1 MKLLFPFV
9 FLILFFCLP
18 LLAEEVIVK
27 GSAKIYN
34 GDQTHASEQALK
46 NALLEA
52 VKRGVESILDDKT
65 ISLNYEVI
73 KNQIYRDRQ
82 KYIRNYEIIREEPVL
97 NGTNYEI
104 QIRAKVEK
112 VKIEQKLK
120 VLRILHDR
128 MLNKRLLFVYHRS
141 NPEAV
146 LRDNTAVENAL
157 TPVQKTFA
165 EHGFRTFGEQTMKQV
180 YSSLEQETLV
190 GSSVDSLI
198 ALALNHNADVLVV
211 MEMIAVKP
219 YKTSGTLYK
228 VGSKVHFR
236 LYEAVTGKQ
245 IAETIVVQNE
255 VSIKK
260 PDDHK
265 WNVLFG
271 KAANQAVMESI
282 RQSTEYIIR
291 FYQNTNLAGQEY
303 YVVFKGYSPRSQIMI
318 VEYLENTTAFRK
330 VSELRNTFGFL
341 EIELNTLMHKSTLR
355 RRITSDLLVQE
366 IEVAT
371 KSLAGNQLVFI
382 NPNPMEEEN
391 KISSGNSSDI

>member
-1 MKLLFPFV
+1 MKLLFAFV

-52 VKRGVESILDDKT
+52 VKRGVESILDYKT

-146 LRDNTAVENAL
+146 LRDSTAV
-157 TPVQKTFA
+157 K
-165 EHGFRTFGEQTMKQV
+165 
-180 YSSLEQETLV
+180 
-190 GSSVDSLI
+190 
-198 ALALNHNADVLVV
+198 
-211 MEMIAVKP
+211 
-219 YKTSGTLYK
+219 
-228 VGSKVHFR
+228 
-236 LYEAVTGKQ
+236 
-245 IAETIVVQNE
+245 
-255 VSIKK
+255 
-260 PDDHK
+260 
-265 WNVLFG
+265 
-271 KAANQAVMESI
+271 
-282 RQSTEYIIR
+282 
-291 FYQNTNLAGQEY
+291 
-303 YVVFKGYSPRSQIMI
+303 
-318 VEYLENTTAFRK
+318 
-330 VSELRNTFGFL
+330 
-341 EIELNTLMHKSTLR
+341 MH
-355 RRITSDLLVQE
+355 LL
-366 IEVAT
+366 
-371 KSLAGNQLVFI
+371 
-382 NPNPMEEEN
+382 
-391 KISSGNSSDI
+391 

>member
-1 MKLLFPFV
+1 
-9 FLILFFCLP
+9 
-18 LLAEEVIVK
+18 
-27 GSAKIYN
+27 
-34 GDQTHASEQALK
+34 
-46 NALLEA
+46 
-52 VKRGVESILDDKT
+52 
-65 ISLNYEVI
+65 
-73 KNQIYRDRQ
+73 
-82 KYIRNYEIIREEPVL
+82 
-97 NGTNYEI
+97 
-104 QIRAKVEK
+104 
-112 VKIEQKLK
+112 
-120 VLRILHDR
+120 
-128 MLNKRLLFVYHRS
+128 
-141 NPEAV
+141 
-146 LRDNTAVENAL
+146 
-157 TPVQKTFA
+157 
-165 EHGFRTFGEQTMKQV
+165 MKQV

-219 YKTSGTLYK
+219 YKTSGTLFK

-255 VSIKK
+255 VSIQK
-260 PDDHK
+260 PDDQK

-282 RQSTEYIIR
+282 RQSSEYIIR
-291 FYQNTNLAGQEY
+291 FYQNTNLADKEY
-303 YVVFKGYSPRSQIMI
+303 SVVLKGYSPRSQIMI

-382 NPNPMEEEN
+382 NPNPMEEKN
-391 KISSGNSSDI
+391 KISSDNSSEI

>member
-1 MKLLFPFV
+1 MKFLFSFV
-9 FLILFFCLP
+9 FLILFFYLP
-18 LLAEEVIVK
+18 LPAEEVIVK
-27 GSAKIYN
+27 GSSKIYN

-52 VKRGVESILDDKT
+52 VRIGVESILDDKT
-65 ISLNYEVI
+65 ISLNYEAI

-82 KYIRNYEIIREEPVL
+82 IYIRNYEIIREGPVL

-104 QIRAKVEK
+104 QIRAKIEK

-128 MLNKRLLFVYHRS
+128 MLNKRLLFVYYRS

-146 LRDNTAVENAL
+146 LRDSTAVENAL

-165 EHGFRTFGEQTMKQV
+165 EHSFMTFGEQTMKQV

-190 GSSVDSLI
+190 SSSVDSLI

-211 MEMIAVKP
+211 MEMFAVKP

-228 VGSKVHFR
+228 VGSKVYFR

-260 PDDHK
+260 PDDQK

-330 VSELRNTFGFL
+330 VSELKNTFGFL

-371 KSLAGNQLVFI
+371 KSLAGNHLVFI
-382 NPNPMEEEN
+382 NPNPMEEA
-391 KISSGNSSDI
+391 D

>member
-1 MKLLFPFV
+1 
-9 FLILFFCLP
+9 
-18 LLAEEVIVK
+18 
-27 GSAKIYN
+27 
-34 GDQTHASEQALK
+34 
-46 NALLEA
+46 
-52 VKRGVESILDDKT
+52 
-65 ISLNYEVI
+65 
-73 KNQIYRDRQ
+73 
-82 KYIRNYEIIREEPVL
+82 
-97 NGTNYEI
+97 
-104 QIRAKVEK
+104 
-112 VKIEQKLK
+112 
-120 VLRILHDR
+120 

-219 YKTSGTLYK
+219 YKTSGTLFK

-282 RQSTEYIIR
+282 RQSTELYNPFLSKHKFGRSGI
-291 FYQNTNLAGQEY
+291 FYSFQRLFSTESNNDCGTPGKYNCFQ
-303 YVVFKGYSPRSQIMI
+303 
-318 VEYLENTTAFRK
+318 
-330 VSELRNTFGFL
+330 
-341 EIELNTLMHKSTLR
+341 KS
-355 RRITSDLLVQE
+355 
-366 IEVAT
+366 
-371 KSLAGNQLVFI
+371 F
-382 NPNPMEEEN
+382 
-391 KISSGNSSDI
+391 

>member
-1 MKLLFPFV
+1 M
-9 FLILFFCLP
+9 
-18 LLAEEVIVK
+18 
-27 GSAKIYN
+27 
-34 GDQTHASEQALK
+34 
-46 NALLEA
+46 LEA

-141 NPEAV
+141 NPEAI
-146 LRDNTAVENAL
+146 LRDNPAVENVL
-157 TPVQKTFA
+157 TPIQKTFA
-165 EHGFRTFGEQTMKQV
+165 EHGLRTFGEQTMKQV

-219 YKTSGTLYK
+219 YKTSGILFK

-282 RQSTEYIIR
+282 RQSKEYIIR
-291 FYQNTNLAGQEY
+291 FYQNANLAGQEY

-371 KSLAGNQLVFI
+371 KSLVGNQLVFI

-391 KISSGNSSDI
+391 KISSDNSSDI

>member
-1 MKLLFPFV
+1 
-9 FLILFFCLP
+9 
-18 LLAEEVIVK
+18 
-27 GSAKIYN
+27 
-34 GDQTHASEQALK
+34 
-46 NALLEA
+46 
-52 VKRGVESILDDKT
+52 
-65 ISLNYEVI
+65 
-73 KNQIYRDRQ
+73 
-82 KYIRNYEIIREEPVL
+82 
-97 NGTNYEI
+97 
-104 QIRAKVEK
+104 
-112 VKIEQKLK
+112 
-120 VLRILHDR
+120 

-146 LRDNTAVENAL
+146 LRYSTAVENAL

-211 MEMIAVKP
+211 MEMIAIKP
-219 YKTSGTLYK
+219 YKTGGTFFK

-318 VEYLENTTAFRK
+318 VEYLETTTAFRE
-330 VSELRNTFGFL
+330 VSELKNTFGFL

-371 KSLAGNQLVFI
+371 KSLACLLYTS
-382 NPNPMEEEN
+382 PSPR
-391 KISSGNSSDI
+391 D

>member
-1 MKLLFPFV
+1 MKFLFSFV

-18 LLAEEVIVK
+18 LLAEEVLVK

-52 VKRGVESILDDKT
+52 VKRGVESILDDKS

-112 VKIEQKLK
+112 VKIEKKLNL
-120 VLRILHDR
+120 LRILHDR

-141 NPEAV
+141 NPEAI
-146 LRDNTAVENAL
+146 LRDNSAVENAL

-165 EHGFRTFGEQTMKQV
+165 EHGFRTFGKQTMKQV

-190 GSSVDSLI
+190 RSSVDSLI
-198 ALALNHNADVLVV
+198 SLALNHNADVLVV

-236 LYEAVTGKQ
+236 IYEAVTGKQ
-245 IAETIVVQNE
+245 IAETIAVQNE
-255 VSIKK
+255 VSIK

-282 RQSTEYIIR
+282 RQSIEYIIR

-382 NPNPMEEEN
+382 NPNPMEKEN

>member
-1 MKLLFPFV
+1 
-9 FLILFFCLP
+9 
-18 LLAEEVIVK
+18 
-27 GSAKIYN
+27 
-34 GDQTHASEQALK
+34 
-46 NALLEA
+46 
-52 VKRGVESILDDKT
+52 
-65 ISLNYEVI
+65 
-73 KNQIYRDRQ
+73 
-82 KYIRNYEIIREEPVL
+82 
-97 NGTNYEI
+97 
-104 QIRAKVEK
+104 
-112 VKIEQKLK
+112 
-120 VLRILHDR
+120 
-128 MLNKRLLFVYHRS
+128 
-141 NPEAV
+141 
-146 LRDNTAVENAL
+146 
-157 TPVQKTFA
+157 
-165 EHGFRTFGEQTMKQV
+165 
-180 YSSLEQETLV
+180 
-190 GSSVDSLI
+190 
-198 ALALNHNADVLVV
+198 

-219 YKTSGTLYK
+219 YKTSGTLFK

-282 RQSTEYIIR
+282 RQSTDYIIR

-303 YVVFKGYSPRSQIMI
+303 SVVFKGYSPRSQIMI

-330 VSELRNTFGFL
+330 VSELKNTFGFL
-341 EIELNTLMHKSTLR
+341 EIELKTLMHKSTLR

-382 NPNPMEEEN
+382 NPNPMEKE
-391 KISSGNSSDI
+391 D